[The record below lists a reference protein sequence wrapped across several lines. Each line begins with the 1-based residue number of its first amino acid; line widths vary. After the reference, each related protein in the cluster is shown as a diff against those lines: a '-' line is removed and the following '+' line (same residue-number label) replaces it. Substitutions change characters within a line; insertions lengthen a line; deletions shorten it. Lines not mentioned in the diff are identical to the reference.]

1 VQGVDTWET
10 STGPDALRRS
20 IYIFQRRAQNLPL
33 LDTFDAPVPTSTCER
48 RRSSITALQ
57 ALSMYDSDFVNEEAA
72 HFAERVRKE
81 AGPDAIAQIRRMF
94 ELALDRAPSRAE
106 EKDLLDFL
114 DSSRDGQR
122 GLAALCRVI
131 FNTNE
136 FLYID

>member
-1 VQGVDTWET
+1 VDTWET
-10 STGPDALRRS
+10 SNGVDALRRS

-48 RRSSITALQ
+48 RRFSITALQ
-57 ALSMYDSDFVNEEAA
+57 ALSMYDSDFVNEESV

-81 AGPDAIAQIRRMF
+81 AGPDPRMQIRRMF
-94 ELALDRAPSRAE
+94 ELALDRPPSPTE

-114 DSSRDGQR
+114 NSIGDRHKA
-122 GLAALCRVI
+122 LTALCRVI